1 MTSPCISRSKL
12 PLNDH
17 QKKVVEFLERDKV
30 RGLLVV
36 HGVGT
41 GKTLTGVTV
50 SQCFLDKYPKSEV
63 FVVTPTSLQENFKK
77 ELAAYHGK
85 KEYKDKRYRFY
96 TIQGFTHAF
105 KKGTLGPK
113 DCEDALLIIDEAHNI
128 RTQISEDDKNIDKC
142 TNKTLTGVNARS
154 LIEASK
160 HARKVLLL
168 SATPLI
174 NRPCEL
180 INLMSIIDGVNPIS
194 VEKFN
199 KISHEEYFKCKV
211 SFYETSSAHRKANY
225 PSVVDK
231 DVFITMT
238 PSYYKRYI
246 RIEQHGEPNERAF
259 YNGVRKG
266 SNSLE
271 IENSPKINWVMEH
284 LSKSKD
290 EDKYVIFSHFIGSGL
305 SLLMKRMDSKG
316 ISYVHVTGDISMK
329 NRQKAV
335 SDYNSGKV
343 KVMLISKAGGEG
355 LDLKNTRNVI
365 LLEPSWNESTHHQV
379 IGRAVRYQSH
389 ASLPKAEQTVNVFRL
404 FHIKPSEE
412 SFVKKA
418 VAELWTKDE
427 ETGDYLSVDLF
438 LRNFSQKKQVQ
449 IDEFID
455 ILKDV
460 SIERNNCEETT
471 PFKVPT
477 SPKRKSPKTKKSAP
491 KPKSPKK
498 KSPKTSARKSK
509 SPKKSARK
517 SKSPKKSARKPKSPK
532 SKTSARKPKRKS
544 PKPCKEGKIRNEKGR
559 CVNDPSLKPKKP
571 KKSTRKSRKS
581 PKPCKEGKIRN
592 EKGRC
597 VNDPNKPKKSAR
609 KSRKSPKKS
618 APKPKSPKPKKSA
631 PKPKSPKKSAP
642 KPKSPK
648 PKSTKTSDDVEQPWK
663 CVKPYSKQ
671 YGTTAERI
679 KSCSESG
686 SAKEGFEKKGGDS
699 RQMCIENCH
708 F

>member
-1 MTSPCISRSKL
+1 MTSPCILRSKL
-12 PLNDH
+12 PLNPH
-17 QKKVVEFLERDKV
+17 QKKVVDFLERDKV

-50 SQCFLDKYPKSEV
+50 SQCFLDKYPESEV

-85 KEYKDKRYRFY
+85 KEHKDKRYRFY

-105 KKGTLGPK
+105 KKGKLGPK

-128 RTQISEDDKNIDKC
+128 RTEVKDDTKGGDDKC
-142 TNKTLTGVNARS
+142 TNKTLTGINARS

-180 INLMSIIDGVNPIS
+180 INLMSIVDGVNPIS

-211 SFYETSSAHRKANY
+211 SFYETSSTQRKANY

-418 VAELWTKDE
+418 VEELWTKDE

-438 LRNFSQKKQVQ
+438 LRNFSQKKQQ
-449 IDEFID
+449 KIDEFID

-471 PFKVPT
+471 PFRVPT
-477 SPKRKSPKTKKSAP
+477 SPKRKSPKKKSV
-491 KPKSPKK
+491 
-498 KSPKTSARKSK
+498 RKSK
-509 SPKKSARK
+509 SPKKSQKKSPKKSK

-571 KKSTRKSRKS
+571 KKSARKSRKS
-581 PKPCKEGKIRN
+581 PKPCKDGKIRN

-597 VNDPNKPKKSAR
+597 VNDPSLKPNKPKKSAR
-609 KSRKSPKKS
+609 KSRKSPKPKKS
-618 APKPKSPKPKKSA
+618 APKPKSPK
-631 PKPKSPKKSAP
+631 PKKSAP

-679 KSCSESG
+679 KSCSENG
-686 SAKEGFEKKGGDS
+686 SAMKGYEKRGGSS
-699 RQMCIENCH
+699 RQTCIENCH